1 MQWYSFE
8 QLNRTEFGWTGE
20 NDSPNMR
27 RHVFIYF
34 FFFILKTEKKISVF
48 KNTQIHLDE
57 ALISHLIFRVGLLW
71 KDNLSQT
78 TAHRL

>member
-1 MQWYSFE
+1 
-8 QLNRTEFGWTGE
+8 
-20 NDSPNMR
+20 MR
-27 RHVFIYF
+27 RHVFIIIII
-34 FFFILKTEKKISVF
+34 FFILKTGKKISVF
-48 KNTQIHLDE
+48 KSTQVHLDE